1 MNLIKNKGFTIIEAI
16 VSLALFAIAFS
27 GLYFFFG
34 MAHQAYNNSEK
45 RMHLNLMANHIL
57 DTIHAEAYR
66 TDTDVAN
73 PFITPASYN
82 ANLSDCATYT
92 ASDVRHT
99 WCTELD
105 ATVGP
110 HKGVHAEEVRTVEVV
125 KDEAY
130 LIADVTLVIDAGIG
144 EKNLIKTFLSRKIA
158 PPRVDPPSVACIERH
173 NTLINFIKKQKAD
186 CEVGDYTRQFTT
198 NLYQN
203 FRLGKKE
210 TTWRT
215 QCAPYRGV
223 IYYSGLSSG
232 VGFTYRRDGFMY
244 SVGTM
249 FSWGGKSYTSGY
261 RDLGGLAMQFG
272 RYAQWQMNDDMYSP
286 GTIYG
291 ADYTWGQMAPGAG
304 LGNPNKIWNANDNDG
319 EPGTMGVVKTD
330 YAALCAGHPKAKCG
344 FTSMDAHLTV
354 VSCCPTEK
362 LDTGRYKQ
370 CGIDY
375 KSRSDRSPFL
385 AETIT
390 F

>member
-1 MNLIKNKGFTIIEAI
+1 M
-16 VSLALFAIAFS
+16 
-27 GLYFFFG
+27 
-34 MAHQAYNNSEK
+34 Q
-45 RMHLNLMANHIL
+45 
-57 DTIHAEAYR
+57 
-66 TDTDVAN
+66 
-73 PFITPASYN
+73 
-82 ANLSDCATYT
+82 
-92 ASDVRHT
+92 
-99 WCTELD
+99 
-105 ATVGP
+105 
-110 HKGVHAEEVRTVEVV
+110 
-125 KDEAY
+125 
-130 LIADVTLVIDAGIG
+130 
-144 EKNLIKTFLSRKIA
+144 
-158 PPRVDPPSVACIERH
+158 
-173 NTLINFIKKQKAD
+173 
-186 CEVGDYTRQFTT
+186 QFTT

-203 FRLGKKE
+203 FRGIKKE

-215 QCAPYRGV
+215 QCMKYRGKV
-223 IYYSGLSSG
+223 YWSGLPSG
-232 VGFTYRRDGFMY
+232 VGYNVPSAPGFIY
-244 SVGTM
+244 NTSPPTM
-249 FSWGGKSYTSGY
+249 FAWGGGATGGRKMI
-261 RDLGGLAMQFG
+261 GGLAMQFG

-291 ADYTWGQMAPGAG
+291 ADYTWGQMAPVGSVWAG

-319 EPGTMGVVKTD
+319 EPGTMGVLKTD